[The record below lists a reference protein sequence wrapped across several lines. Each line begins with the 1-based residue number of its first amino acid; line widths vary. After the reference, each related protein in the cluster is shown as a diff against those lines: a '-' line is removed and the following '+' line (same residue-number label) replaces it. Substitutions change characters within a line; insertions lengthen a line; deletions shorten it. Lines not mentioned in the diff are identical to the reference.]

1 MRARDFILNSLSSAG
16 QTYRWVH
23 GGGVGVDLP
32 VEVVFAFSTLP
43 LGELVALF
51 ADPFHQFGVL
61 EDLGEEGSAEILF
74 LGLGLLG
81 FRISFRIP
89 LSPLDYLDVVERT
102 EGRQRVLEVDIVG
115 QLEALEAFE
124 LAQVGAIGAFEA
136 GVVALVERGLL
147 FGVGMVEGVL
157 AEGVF
162 EQGVFEFEDALHV
175 PGGDEDAAVGEL
187 LEETGGSE
195 GEAEMSL
202 EGLELGAVGFGDDRL
217 HAGEPVT
224 HRVAG
229 GVGLP
234 FRSFRTRVI
243 RHCQN
248 PFQQNERGP
257 GCLASLR
264 RQDTLVLSV
273 WESIMAGY
281 RMSREKG
288 VVNE

>member
-1 MRARDFILNSLSSAG
+1 LLARFC
-16 QTYRWVH
+16 
-23 GGGVGVDLP
+23 
-32 VEVVFAFSTLP
+32 
-43 LGELVALF
+43 ELVALF

-61 EDLGEEGSAEILF
+61 EHLGEEGSAEILF

-89 LSPLDYLDVVERT
+89 LSPLDYFEVVKRT
-102 EGRQRVLEVDIVG
+102 EGRRRVLEVDIGG
-115 QLEALEAFE
+115 QLEALEAFQF
-124 LAQVGAIGAFEA
+124 AQVGAIGAFEA

-217 HAGEPVT
+217 HG
-224 HRVAG
+224 
-229 GVGLP
+229 
-234 FRSFRTRVI
+234 
-243 RHCQN
+243 
-248 PFQQNERGP
+248 
-257 GCLASLR
+257 
-264 RQDTLVLSV
+264 
-273 WESIMAGY
+273 W
-281 RMSREKG
+281 
-288 VVNE
+288 

>member
-1 MRARDFILNSLSSAG
+1 VS
-16 QTYRWVH
+16 
-23 GGGVGVDLP
+23 
-32 VEVVFAFSTLP
+32 
-43 LGELVALF
+43 
-51 ADPFHQFGVL
+51 
-61 EDLGEEGSAEILF
+61 
-74 LGLGLLG
+74 GLLRG
-81 FRISFRIP
+81 S
-89 LSPLDYLDVVERT
+89 SPR
-102 EGRQRVLEVDIVG
+102 
-115 QLEALEAFE
+115 E
-124 LAQVGAIGAFEA
+124 L
-136 GVVALVERGLL
+136 
-147 FGVGMVEGVL
+147 
-157 AEGVF
+157 F

-202 EGLELGAVGFGDDRL
+202 EGLELGAVGFSDDRV
-217 HAGEPVT
+217 HGGEPVT
-224 HRVAG
+224 RGVAG

-234 FRSFRTRVI
+234 FRSFRSGVI

-281 RMSREKG
+281 RMSREKDAVSELKEG
-288 VVNE
+288 FRLAGD